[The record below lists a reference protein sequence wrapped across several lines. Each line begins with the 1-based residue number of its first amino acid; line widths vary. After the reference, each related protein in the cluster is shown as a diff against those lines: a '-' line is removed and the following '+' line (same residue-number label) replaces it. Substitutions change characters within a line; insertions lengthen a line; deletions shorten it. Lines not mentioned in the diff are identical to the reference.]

1 MKSEKRFYTAKS
13 FRKAFV
19 DIAVNFSALKIAARS
34 NEVDNAFSERIML
47 AVTQVNDCDRCV
59 YTHTNMAL
67 NAGVSV
73 KEIKELLAGQ
83 FDDQPEHEIV
93 ALVFAQ
99 HFAATEGKYDAS
111 AWLKVVEHYGE
122 EAAADILTIIR
133 IITLGNLS
141 GNTISNLQKRFKGEP
156 TNNSRLLDE
165 LFVSAATIVL
175 GIFLKWLWMFWGR
188 SSNREH
194 ISNAKTRRCS
204 DRSHD

>member
-13 FRKAFV
+13 FLKAV
-19 DIAVNFSALKIAARS
+19 ADLVVNFSALKAAARS
-34 NEVDNAFSERIML
+34 NEIDKAFSERIML
-47 AVTQVNDCDRCV
+47 AVTQVNDCSRCA
-59 YTHTNMAL
+59 YTHTSMAL

-122 EAAADILTIIR
+122 EAAAVILTIIKT
-133 IITLGNLS
+133 ITLGNLS
-141 GNTISNLQKRFKGEP
+141 GNTIINLQKRFKGEP
-156 TNNSRLLDE
+156 TPNSRLLDE
-165 LFVSAATIVL
+165 LFISSAAIVL
-175 GIFLKWLWMFWGR
+175 GIFFRSLWKFWGR
-188 SSNREH
+188 SANREPT
-194 ISNAKTRRCS
+194 SNTDQEYS
-204 DRSHD
+204 Q